1 MLTKL
6 LIRDE
11 TPASLGK
18 MKHTFTVHI
27 SGETISQLVTQVAQ
41 EINHRKPTVFHT
53 GTSIIT
59 FLKFVPLIGG

>member
-6 LIRDE
+6 LIRNE

-18 MKHTFTVHI
+18 MKHIFTVLV

-41 EINHRKPTVFHT
+41 EINPHKPTVFQL
-53 GTSIIT
+53 GTSVT
-59 FLKFVPLIGG
+59 FLKLVPLIGG

>member
-18 MKHTFTVHI
+18 MQHTFTVHI
-27 SGETISQLVTQVAQ
+27 SGEMISQLVTQVAQ
-41 EINHRKPTVFHT
+41 EINHRKPPVFHL
-53 GTSIIT
+53 GTSVT
-59 FLKFVPLIGG
+59 FLKLVPLIGG